1 MNKFKA
7 NKLYFQ
13 NKDGTI
19 SQTSLD
25 FVNLNMRL
33 VIIGEFW
40 NQLVRVMGVGY
51 GWNNYVWFDQQLVE
65 INEGTICLITENV
78 DM

>member
-1 MNKFKA
+1 MSKFKA

-65 INEGTICLITENV
+65 INEGTICLITDNV